1 MEYAKEGL
9 YTINHE
15 QYIYAGTYLIEHY
28 PFFCNSNGWLKG
40 EYLNMEGNAGENIVD
55 FIFGRNLFGLPVEQI
70 ITLYKL
76 EKGV

>member
-1 MEYAKEGL
+1 
-9 YTINHE
+9 
-15 QYIYAGTYLIEHY
+15 
-28 PFFCNSNGWLKG
+28 
-40 EYLNMEGNAGENIVD
+40 MEGNAGENIVD